1 MPQKHNPVGSMWTR
15 AGAALVRG
23 HASVLVGSL
32 AGEHERGA
40 GSWQAG
46 WEALSGALGTT
57 GGAAAALAG
66 ALEGLEV
73 NEARMR
79 ENLDRTGGL
88 VVAERAALVLAGHVG
103 RTAARAVVR
112 DASLR
117 AAASGRT
124 LATELESVDTG
135 LTPGEIRALMD
146 PTTYLGSSGAFVDRA
161 LARYETRTARR
172 EGGS

>member
-1 MPQKHNPVGSMWTR
+1 
-15 AGAALVRG
+15 
-23 HASVLVGSL
+23 
-32 AGEHERGA
+32 
-40 GSWQAG
+40 
-46 WEALSGALGTT
+46 
-57 GGAAAALAG
+57 
-66 ALEGLEV
+66 
-73 NEARMR
+73 MR

-88 VVAERAALVLAGHVG
+88 VVAERVALVLAGHVG

-124 LATELESVDTG
+124 LAVELESIDTG

-161 LARYETRTARR
+161 LARYETRTAAR